1 MHSQL
6 SKKIF
11 FTLILVALCLYIV
24 GFLSSYP
31 YLLEFDKTSSSKL
44 DTIRNIIEYSV
55 MFLSFL
61 VFCMIFLTKNI
72 FTKMVGSILIL
83 SITLNFMISAS
94 CFFIYKQGFNV
105 GMMMSI
111 LDTNTS
117 ESLSMIK
124 TLVSPLVASIIF
136 FLILSY
142 IFIGGNNFLK
152 GKKHPNLW
160 KIFAFIWLVLPFVF
174 YIKHKYINN
183 KGGGFMIKNIAYHFI
198 DLDTALKLKEQILE
212 IQNNK
217 ISYNFIN
224 TENEPTENIIILM
237 GESARKNNLSLYGY
251 KRETTPFANR
261 EKKNMLLYK
270 NAHSPAAITNLAV
283 PIVLSNTDIN
293 NYSNN
298 ITNLSDNILNVANQL
313 GYETYWFST
322 QGYANGITAIASFA
336 KNKKWLNGF
345 DNVLIPELKTAL
357 KKPIKKKLIVLHING
372 SHPYSCDKYPKNEA
386 FWKGGIDECY
396 DYSIRYTDKIMGQIF
411 QELRNTPS
419 VLIYLSDH
427 GQIKIDGKYIHGD
440 YREAQQV
447 PYFIW
452 YSDKINSNKKGK
464 EIVETTATTTLYANV
479 LNLMGVKNPKT
490 IDNSEKFLK
499 LDLHSIDY
507 KDLK

>member
-24 GFLSSYP
+24 AFLSSYP

-83 SITLNFMISAS
+83 TITLNFMISAS

-124 TLVSPLVASIIF
+124 TLVSLLVASIIF

-160 KIFAFIWLVLPFVF
+160 KIFAFIWLVLPFIF

-217 ISYNFIN
+217 ISYNFI
-224 TENEPTENIIILM
+224 IILI

-283 PIVLSNTDIN
+283 PIVLSNIDIN

-298 ITNLSDNILNVANQL
+298 ITNLSDNVLNVANQL

-322 QGYANGITAIASFA
+322 QGYANGITAIASFS

-396 DYSIRYTDKIMGQIF
+396 DNSIRYTDKIMGQIF

>member
-1 MHSQL
+1 ML
-6 SKKIF
+6 
-11 FTLILVALCLYIV
+11 
-24 GFLSSYP
+24 
-31 YLLEFDKTSSSKL
+31 
-44 DTIRNIIEYSV
+44 
-55 MFLSFL
+55 
-61 VFCMIFLTKNI
+61 
-72 FTKMVGSILIL
+72 GSILIL
-83 SITLNFMISAS
+83 TITLNFMISAS

-111 LDTNTS
+111 LETNTS

-124 TLVSPLVASIIF
+124 TLVYPLVASITF
-136 FLILSY
+136 FLILYY

-160 KIFAFIWLVLPFVF
+160 KIFAFIWLVLPFIF

-183 KGGGFMIKNIAYHFI
+183 KGGGFMIKNIAYHFM
-198 DLDTALKLKEQILE
+198 DLDAALKLKEQIIG

-224 TENEPTENIIILM
+224 TENEPTENIIILI

-283 PIVLSNTDIN
+283 PIVLSNIDIN

-298 ITNLSDNILNVANQL
+298 ITNLSDNVLNVANQL

-322 QGYANGITAIASFA
+322 QGYANGITAIASFS

-396 DYSIRYTDKIMGQIF
+396 DNSIRYTDKIMGQIF

>member
-31 YLLEFDKTSSSKL
+31 YLLEFNKTSSSKL

-72 FTKMVGSILIL
+72 FTKMLGSILIL
-83 SITLNFMISAS
+83 TITLNFMISAS

-111 LDTNTS
+111 LETNTS

-124 TLVSPLVASIIF
+124 TLVYPLVASITF
-136 FLILSY
+136 FLILYY

-160 KIFAFIWLVLPFVF
+160 KIFAFIWLVLPFIF

-183 KGGGFMIKNIAYHFI
+183 KGGGFMIKNIAYHFM
-198 DLDTALKLKEQILE
+198 DLDAALKLKEQIIG

-224 TENEPTENIIILM
+224 TENEPTENIIILI

-283 PIVLSNTDIN
+283 PIILSNIDIN

-298 ITNLSDNILNVANQL
+298 ITNLSDNVLNVANQL

-345 DNVLIPELKTAL
+345 DSVLIPELKTAL
-357 KKPIKKKLIVLHING
+357 KKTIKKKLIVLHING
-372 SHPYSCDKYPKNEA
+372 SHPYSCDKYPQNEA

-396 DYSIRYTDKIMGQIF
+396 DNSIRYTDKIMGQIF

-419 VLIYLSDH
+419 VIIYLSDH

-452 YSDKINSNKKGK
+452 YSDKINSDKKGK

-490 IDNSEKFLK
+490 INNSEKFLK
-499 LDLHSIDY
+499 LDLRSIDY